1 MEEHD
6 GGTGACS
13 TEHLASGAASP
24 ENTECQISNVKN
36 NLPQRSQRTQR
47 GGEGNGWAG

>member
-1 MEEHD
+1 MEEGD

-24 ENTECQISNVKN
+24 ENTQYQMRNTKY
-36 NLPQRSQRTQR
+36 
-47 GGEGNGWAG
+47 